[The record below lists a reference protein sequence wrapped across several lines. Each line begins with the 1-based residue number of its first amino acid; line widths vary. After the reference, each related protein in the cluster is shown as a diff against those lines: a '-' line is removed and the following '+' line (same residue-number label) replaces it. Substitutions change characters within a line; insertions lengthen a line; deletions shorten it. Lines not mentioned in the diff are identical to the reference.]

1 MAPGGGSTCG
11 EGKGGEESSGEG
23 KGGEESRGGKR
34 GKGSK
39 PRTPGT
45 VRFLTNHRRML
56 THEAKRT
63 KIKLEQAES
72 AYQQACRDFE
82 QVGTQDNTTRLRK
95 AADWVRYR
103 SQNVDNV
110 ALKWRRLEEEHVY
123 ILTDHGEAAP

>member
-1 MAPGGGSTCG
+1 MAPGGGSTC
-11 EGKGGEESSGEG
+11 GEG

-45 VRFLTNHRRML
+45 VRFLTNHRRVL

-82 QVGTQDNTTRLRK
+82 QAKTQENTTQLCK
-95 AADWVRYR
+95 AADWVRNR
-103 SQNVDNV
+103 SQNVDRI
-110 ALKWRRLEEEHVY
+110 AHKWRLLDEEHLY
-123 ILTDHGEAAP
+123 LFTGHGDIVPIG